1 MGTFSGFSAILDD
14 HGFQAVASAVRR
26 STVSAQALKA
36 MGKDYREIRYDL
48 LSEIRRKRT
57 LPGGT
62 PLLESVSDFV
72 SKYNVENAR
81 RREMGKQAPRN
92 VTTEEFA
99 SFAALIER
107 HTASTVGALL
117 CAYASCREPR
127 DEEGMERDV
136 DKQGDQ
142 IGQSG
147 SSSSN

>member
-1 MGTFSGFSAILDD
+1 MGASQGLNVILDD
-14 HGFQAVASAVRR
+14 RGFQAVASAIRR

-48 LSEIRRKRT
+48 LPEIRRKRT
-57 LPGGT
+57 LPGAQA
-62 PLLESVSDFV
+62 LVESVSDFV

-99 SFAALIER
+99 SFTALVER
-107 HTASTVGALL
+107 YTASTVGALL

-127 DEEGMERDV
+127 EDEGGE
-136 DKQGDQ
+136 K
-142 IGQSG
+142 
-147 SSSSN
+147 